1 MIKRQGVK
9 AIRFINKLF
18 YKKKSLSGKGH
29 YDSLPSEIVKFFNQT
44 RPLGPQKYL
53 CYAPFKMMYFAF
65 NGEVIACCHN
75 RKKIMGRYPEQNIDQ
90 IWNGQEYNKLRDFIM
105 HDDLSY
111 GCDVCKYALI
121 SRNFDGAKN
130 SLYDRYKIKNY
141 PQVLEFELENR
152 CNLECI
158 ICNPIFS
165 SSLDKEGEYQNS
177 VYDDNFIEQ
186 IKPFLKRAKETKFYG
201 GEPFLI
207 SKYYDIW
214 EYLIKKNKRAKILV
228 QTNGTVLN
236 DKVKNI
242 LERGRFSINISF
254 DSFEKESFEK
264 IRKNANFEK
273 SIENLEYFHNYCKRK
288 NTHLGIIPT
297 PNRENVLQLADIV
310 RHANKLKAKVYFNTL
325 ISPFELALWNLEK
338 DKLAEIIE
346 KLSAENLPYKTN
358 IENDNYRHFQDFIT
372 QLKAWENEPNKENN
386 GKIKISFAETQN
398 DKEIFFQMLKNELN
412 NNEKFLIKDVK
423 NIYQELDPD
432 SSETAFFTLMK
443 SVPIED
449 ILFELRKND
458 IENLKKIISKKIYEA
473 RNLYEIE

>member
-1 MIKRQGVK
+1 MIKSLVKNTIRSYNQLIYRPVRQTNNITYNPLPQKIV
-9 AIRFINKLF
+9 
-18 YKKKSLSGKGH
+18 
-29 YDSLPSEIVKFFNQT
+29 DSFNET

-53 CYAPFKMMYFAF
+53 CYAPFKMLYFAF
-65 NGEVIACCHN
+65 NGEIIACCHN
-75 RKKIMGRYPEQNIDQ
+75 RKNILGRYPQQSIDE
-90 IWNGQEYNKLRDFIM
+90 IWKGAEYNILRNHIKNN
-105 HDDLSY
+105 DLSY

-121 SRNFDGAKN
+121 SENFDGAKN
-130 SLYDRYKIKNY
+130 SLYDRYKVRNF
-141 PQVLEFELENR
+141 PQTLEFELENR

-165 SSLDKEGEYQNS
+165 SSLDKEKKHQYS
-177 VYDDNFIEQ
+177 VYDDKFIEQ
-186 IKPFLKRAKETKFYG
+186 LKPYLKKAKETKFYG

-242 LERGRFSINISF
+242 LERGKFSINISF

-273 SIENLEYFHNYCKRK
+273 AIENLEYFHNYCKRK

-297 PNRENVLQLADIV
+297 PNRENVLQLAEIV
-310 RHANKLKAKVYFNTL
+310 RHANKLNAKVYFNTL

-338 DKLAEIIE
+338 EKLAKIIG
-346 KLSAENLPYKTN
+346 KLSGENLPNKTN
-358 IENDNYRHFQDFIT
+358 IEKENHRHFQDFIT
-372 QLKAWENEPNKENN
+372 QLKAWKTEPNKKNT

-458 IENLKKIISKKIYEA
+458 KENLKKIISKKIYES
-473 RNLYEIE
+473 RNLYEVE